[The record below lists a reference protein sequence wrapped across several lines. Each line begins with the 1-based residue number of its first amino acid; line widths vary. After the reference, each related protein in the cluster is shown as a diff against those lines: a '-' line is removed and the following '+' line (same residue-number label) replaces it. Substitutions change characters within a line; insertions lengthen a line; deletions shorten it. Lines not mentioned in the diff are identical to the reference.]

1 MKTEPEESGVGSAR
15 PRSQSGVNDRAF
27 DDRNPPA
34 MDLIEDCVHCGFC
47 LPTCP
52 TYVLWGEE
60 MDSPRGRI
68 VLMRTGLEDGSELT
82 DSMATH
88 FDRCL
93 GCMACVTACPSGVQY
108 DRLIEQTRPQVER
121 HHERSR
127 AERVARRAAFG
138 LFTHPKRLRSLV
150 PLLAATR
157 KLKLDR
163 AVARG
168 RLARRWP
175 QLGALAA
182 LAPDVRA
189 RAVGERLAEHFPA
202 VGEPRGRV
210 GLLQGCVQRAFF
222 GDVNQATA
230 SVLSREGYE
239 VVAPARVRC
248 CGALMLH
255 TGYEDDARKLARKAI
270 AAFEDCDFII
280 TNAAGCGSAIK
291 DYVHLLADDPEWSER
306 AAALSAKARDVM
318 EFLGSVESRGE
329 RHRIDLTVAYH
340 DACHLA
346 HAQGVR
352 AQPRALLKGIPGLEL
367 VEPAE
372 WEICCG
378 SAGIYNLLQPEA
390 ATELGERK
398 ADNLLATGAQA
409 IAAGNPGCTLQ
420 IGSRL
425 RDRNQEL
432 PVYHPI
438 QLLNASLSG
447 GGALGGK

>member
-1 MKTEPEESGVGSAR
+1 
-15 PRSQSGVNDRAF
+15 
-27 DDRNPPA
+27 
-34 MDLIEDCVHCGFC
+34 
-47 LPTCP
+47 
-52 TYVLWGEE
+52 
-60 MDSPRGRI
+60 
-68 VLMRTGLEDGSELT
+68 
-82 DSMATH
+82 MATH

-127 AERVARRAAFG
+127 TERIARRAAFG
-138 LFTHPKRLRSLV
+138 LFTHPGRLRAMV

-157 KLKLDR
+157 KLKLDQV
-163 AVARG
+163 VARG
-168 RLARRWP
+168 RIGRRWP

-182 LAPDVRA
+182 LAPDVRGGA
-189 RAVGERLAEHFPA
+189 VTKRLEERTSAVGQH
-202 VGEPRGRV
+202 RGRV

-222 GDVNQATA
+222 GEVNEATA
-230 SVLSREGYE
+230 RVLSQEGYE

-255 TGYEDDARKLARKAI
+255 TGYEDYARTLARKAI
-270 AAFEDCDFII
+270 AAFEDCDFVI
-280 TNAAGCGSAIK
+280 TNAAGCGSAMK

-306 AAALSAKARDVM
+306 AAALSAKARDIM
-318 EFLGSVESRGE
+318 EFLGSVEPRGE

-352 AQPRALLKGIPGLEL
+352 AEPRALLNGIPGLEL

-378 SAGIYNLLQPEA
+378 SAGIYNLLQPDA
-390 ATELGERK
+390 ANELGERK

-409 IAAGNPGCTLQ
+409 IAAGNPGCALQ

-438 QLLNASLSG
+438 QLLDASISN
-447 GGALGGK
+447 GGAPGGMVERREL

>member
-1 MKTEPEESGVGSAR
+1 MKTEPLDEGAV
-15 PRSQSGVNDRAF
+15 QQRAF
-27 DDRNPPA
+27 DDRNPPD

-68 VLMRTGLEDGSELT
+68 VLMRTGLEEGSELT

-127 AERVARRAAFG
+127 TERTARRAAFA
-138 LFTHPKRLRSLV
+138 LFTHPKRLRLMV

-163 AVARG
+163 AVARS
-168 RLARRWP
+168 RLGRRWP

-182 LAPDVRA
+182 LAPDVRV
-189 RAVGERLAEHFPA
+189 RATTKRLGEHFPA

-222 GDVNQATA
+222 GDVNEATA
-230 SVLSREGYE
+230 RVLSQEGYE
-239 VVAPARVRC
+239 VVAPAKVRC

-255 TGYEDDARKLARKAI
+255 TGYEDDARKLAHKAI
-270 AAFEDCDFII
+270 AEFEDCDFII

-291 DYVHLLADDPEWSER
+291 DYVHLLADDPQWSER

-318 EFLGSVESRGE
+318 EFLGSVEPRGE

-352 AQPRALLKGIPGLEL
+352 AEPRALLKGIPGLEL

-425 RDRNQEL
+425 RDRDKEL

-438 QLLNASLSG
+438 QLLDASLSG
-447 GGALGGK
+447 GGALDGK